1 MTFVVDWSTEP
12 EFKFRN
18 TKPEQRGAD
27 ERQLL
32 YACFNIV
39 HEFIQSIGGSSVL
52 STRDENQIPK
62 CQGITEWSEKKYG
75 IRVVDRYVARIQNHA
90 HLRPNPMDGV
100 DPNVEEW
107 PTPYIPYYW
116 SDPPWGDRFRDPT
129 KDELRL
135 FMDPVFVGPRS
146 KEERKFFQSQA
157 IKLGLRKKHFRS
169 GDAYERCQTP
179 ELRRWQEDVSTS
191 RFMFGNSGLESATEW
206 ATERGWKEA
215 HFWSTTHLDVD
226 SFEITL
232 PGCEGKP
239 DTYEKLLFVMRF
251 AGKS

>member
-1 MTFVVDWSTEP
+1 MTFKVEWNEG
-12 EFKFRN
+12 
-18 TKPEQRGAD
+18 PEQQGIGNQQIFAGCTN
-27 ERQLL
+27 L
-32 YACFNIV
+32 I
-39 HEFIQSIGGSSVL
+39 HEFVQSIGGYKIL
-52 STRDENQIPK
+52 EERDENQIPK
-62 CQGITEWSEKKYG
+62 CQGITEWAEKQYS
-75 IRVVDRYVARIQNHA
+75 ISIVDQYTTRIQNHA
-90 HLRPNPMDGV
+90 YLSPNPMDGV
-100 DPNVEEW
+100 DPNVPKW
-107 PTPYIPYYW
+107 TTAYIPYDDFYT
-116 SDPPWGDRFRDPT
+116 PWGQNCDPT

-146 KEERKFFQSQA
+146 MADRKFFHSES
-157 IKLGLRKKHFRS
+157 IKLGLRKKSFNISPTRV
-169 GDAYERCQTP
+169 AYWNRPYSKCQTP

-232 PGCEGKP
+232 PGCEDKP